1 MLPEPTFVLQSPTR
15 VCICLWPSSSL
26 HQVRP
31 WCAQKSPS
39 GFQVCKRE
47 KRKEISFHQ
56 EICLLTPQIQKSQ
69 WSFSPPN
76 QLKCLS
82 LMGSLKI
89 SEFSTNSL
97 KMLKMK
103 SNKGCRTY
111 ESLNYRAIFLRA
123 KQNNKKKP
131 SPLKFIVSFLGLVWG
146 CLPRSAG
153 TVILFLWASK
163 GLKAFPIFITQC
175 ARALCK

>member
-31 WCAQKSPS
+31 WCAQKSPP

-56 EICLLTPQIQKSQ
+56 EICPLTPQIQKSQ

-123 KQNNKKKP
+123 KQNNKKKALP
-131 SPLKFIVSFLGLVWG
+131 TEIHCEFSGFGLGLFASQCW
-146 CLPRSAG
+146 RSH
-153 TVILFLWASK
+153 L
-163 GLKAFPIFITQC
+163 IFVG
-175 ARALCK
+175 

>member
-1 MLPEPTFVLQSPTR
+1 MLPEPTCVLQAPIR
-15 VCICLWPSSSL
+15 VCICLWPSSFL

-31 WCAQKSPS
+31 WCAQKSLS
-39 GFQVCKRE
+39 SFRVRCKRE
-47 KRKEISFHQ
+47 KRKKIYFHQ
-56 EICLLTPQIQKSQ
+56 EMCLLTPQIQKSQ

-123 KQNNKKKP
+123 KQNNKKKKP

-153 TVILFLWASK
+153 ADSHL
-163 GLKAFPIFITQC
+163 IFVG
-175 ARALCK
+175 